1 MHIYKVINIKVN
13 LKLDSQ
19 KKKKKMFKKKKKVI
33 SASSIKKKKKKKKRQ
48 YLHIHVQWLRL
59 TNKDISLNNFYF
71 VIFKLKT
78 CLQM

>member
-19 KKKKKMFKKKKKVI
+19 KKKKKKLYLHLL
-33 SASSIKKKKKKKKRQ
+33 SKKKKKRQ
-48 YLHIHVQWLRL
+48 YLHLHVQWLRL

>member
-19 KKKKKMFKKKKKVI
+19 KKKKKRKKSYI
-33 SASSIKKKKKKKKRQ
+33 CIFYQKKKRQ
-48 YLHIHVQWLRL
+48 YLHLHVQWLRL